1 MASSAHAI
9 DAPAL
14 LRDGELGTHWLDL
27 DQPATK
33 QWALE
38 TTRQLEA
45 MGCLHE
51 RGRYAPTPIT
61 MPRRRYA
68 DMLGDVVRLLHLAR
82 RVAVQSGQV
91 LAWARPDQRDL
102 VQAGLQQ
109 PLLPPIAR
117 PDGIVVDGHLKLLEL
132 NLDSG
137 LGGYFEVELLQQ
149 RLAQLERSGPGDT
162 FLVPTVWEGLQ
173 QYIAT
178 LMRGIGRTEIDLAV
192 MVDPHLTAYNRSH
205 ADILVAHI
213 ARHMPNVRA
222 RIVASD
228 ALRPKRGRM
237 SDGETG
243 YDILWRFGAMTHAPE
258 LVRAAVEAQR
268 LALQTETLVVSSP
281 ADLGVD
287 GKLVL
292 ASLSEL
298 ADDGST
304 RLSPAERDLVRRLVP
319 WTRFVRPGPVRFGE
333 RTLDLPALARRERER
348 LVLKRSHSKSS
359 QQVFIGCET
368 DDAQWQQ
375 RLEAALADPV
385 PWVLQ
390 ENMRSAM
397 LRFGYLGTGDE
408 PAWAAEQ
415 RYSINPFIFG
425 DALAAPFIR
434 LERDER
440 NRRLAIANIGAM
452 ATCGLVLTPDTRE
465 PS

>member
-1 MASSAHAI
+1 MTSSASAI
-9 DAPAL
+9 GSQAL

-27 DQPATK
+27 DQPSTK

-61 MPRRRYA
+61 MPRRRHA
-68 DMLGDVVRLLHLAR
+68 DMLGDVVQLLHLAR
-82 RVAVQSGQV
+82 RIAVQTGQV

-149 RLAQLERSGPGDT
+149 RLARLDRTGPGDA

-178 LMRGIGRTEIDLAV
+178 LMQVVGRSEVDLAV

-213 ARHMPNVRA
+213 AAHMPGVRA
-222 RIVASD
+222 RIVTAD

-237 SDGETG
+237 SDGESG

-258 LVRAAVEAQR
+258 LVRASVEAQR

-304 RLSPAERDLVRRLVP
+304 SLSPAERELVRRLVP
-319 WTRFVRPGPVRFGE
+319 WTRFVRPGHARFGE
-333 RTLDLPALARRERER
+333 QAQDLPTLARRERER

-390 ENMRSAM
+390 ENMRSAL
-397 LRFGYLGTGDE
+397 LRFGYLGVGDE
-408 PAWAAEQ
+408 PAWTADQ

-440 NRRLAIANIGAM
+440 NRRLAIANVGAM
-452 ATCGLVLTPDTRE
+452 ATCGLVLTPDARE
-465 PS
+465 PA